1 MSIYVTAREL
11 TQPLALPPKESPLL
25 RSRKRI
31 INMKNNHNQTINN
44 NKAKHPKVNRSNIDG
59 CTDEPMLEQNFVTTR
74 SKVRLDCKP
83 DKMNLSLNFT
93 EPFRGLISIGQQ
105 PTKVRQR
112 EPWCSVRGDG
122 SLNYVLRLPLNK
134 CLTRFDVSL
143 IKVMMVASPILS

>member
-1 MSIYVTAREL
+1 MSVYVTAREL

-31 INMKNNHNQTINN
+31 SSTKQTNNSAPAHRNSQ
-44 NKAKHPKVNRSNIDG
+44 AKHSRVGDV
-59 CTDEPMLEQNFVTTR
+59 CLDEPMLEQNFVTAR

-105 PTKVRQR
+105 PTMVGDSRQR

-122 SLNYVLRLPLNK
+122 SLDYVLRLPLNK

-143 IKVMMVASPILS
+143 TMMVALPILS